1 MHPAHTSI
9 LLRLKRHCAVLCLA
23 LGVAGVVQ
31 AAGAAST
38 PGASSTA
45 TAPYRLRIVGG
56 LAGISQYIRQE
67 EPFWTKE
74 LSRLSAGRF
83 QAEIVPF
90 DRAGVPGAEMLRL
103 LQLGVVPF
111 GTTLMSSFTAQY
123 PEYTAPDLAG
133 LNPDIAT
140 LKTTLAAFRPYLEKA
155 LREQHGVEALA
166 IYVYPAQVVFCKKPL
181 RTLSELTGRR
191 VRVSS
196 ASQADFVG
204 ALGGVPV
211 LTSFS
216 QIVPSLTANNT
227 ECAITGTMSGN
238 ILGLPSI
245 TTHVHTLPV
254 TWGLA
259 VFGANQAAWAA
270 LPADLRTLLQWE
282 LPRLEAAIWAES
294 ERETADGL
302 ACNRGHPPA
311 ALAPRAAWW
320 WCRCRP
326 RMSAAARRSSN
337 PPFCHAGCSVAAPA
351 VRRSGTRPSGR
362 RVACR
367 QRLRNDR
374 VRSPSRIRAYVW
386 AGAAVF
392 VAAVVAVAGTLAW
405 NARQAA
411 LADSEAQATRFV
423 AGAEAALNRS
433 LLAVDVL
440 LASMDELLGLSNA
453 MPKWLD
459 PDTASQRLRG
469 SARQNLMVRYVA
481 VLDGSGKAL
490 ASSDPAGASLSV
502 QLPAGF
508 LESVL
513 EQPVSTLMVSA
524 PVVSF
529 ASSEKVLYF
538 ARHLRMADSSRVVA
552 VAELPVSALSSVLVQ
567 GVDISG
573 LQVTL
578 ERATGQLLL
587 SVPNREDVT
596 APTLAPPLAI
606 WPIRAWLGK
615 PRRD

>member
-9 LLRLKRHCAVLCLA
+9 LPRLKRRCAVLCLA
-23 LGVAGVVQ
+23 LGVAGAVQ
-31 AAGAAST
+31 AAGAASA
-38 PGASSTA
+38 PGANSTA

-216 QIVPSLTANNT
+216 QIVPSLTAGNT

-270 LPADLRTLLQWE
+270 LPADLRTLLQRE

-302 ACNRGHPPA
+302 ACNRGAPTCSAGTKGSMVVVPVSPQDERSRQEILESTVLPRWVQRCGARCAQVWNQTIGPA
-311 ALAPRAAWW
+311 RGLQ
-320 WCRCRP
+320 
-326 RMSAAARRSSN
+326 
-337 PPFCHAGCSVAAPA
+337 AAPA
-351 VRRSGTRPSGR
+351 
-362 RVACR
+362 
-367 QRLRNDR
+367 
-374 VRSPSRIRAYVW
+374 
-386 AGAAVF
+386 
-392 VAAVVAVAGTLAW
+392 
-405 NARQAA
+405 
-411 LADSEAQATRFV
+411 
-423 AGAEAALNRS
+423 
-433 LLAVDVL
+433 
-440 LASMDELLGLSNA
+440 
-453 MPKWLD
+453 K
-459 PDTASQRLRG
+459 
-469 SARQNLMVRYVA
+469 
-481 VLDGSGKAL
+481 
-490 ASSDPAGASLSV
+490 
-502 QLPAGF
+502 
-508 LESVL
+508 
-513 EQPVSTLMVSA
+513 
-524 PVVSF
+524 
-529 ASSEKVLYF
+529 
-538 ARHLRMADSSRVVA
+538 
-552 VAELPVSALSSVLVQ
+552 
-567 GVDISG
+567 
-573 LQVTL
+573 
-578 ERATGQLLL
+578 
-587 SVPNREDVT
+587 
-596 APTLAPPLAI
+596 
-606 WPIRAWLGK
+606 
-615 PRRD
+615 